1 MLTARLLAALGEV
14 ASVVE
19 EDDGALTVGYDG
31 TVGSIRV
38 VAIADGLEMV
48 SLTQL
53 LAWDMAVDNTIRA
66 RVAEQA
72 GRTMLGTV
80 ALVEKSDGGGA
91 DVLLR
96 YNFPGS
102 GLSDEA
108 LRTLIVMVLAGG
120 VDARAAITG

>member
-1 MLTARLLAALGEV
+1 VLTAQLLAALREV

-19 EDDGALTVGYDG
+19 EDDGALTVGHDG
-31 TVGSIRV
+31 TVASIRV
-38 VAIADGLEMV
+38 VPIADGLEMV

-53 LAWDMAVDNTIRA
+53 LVWDIAVDNMIRA

-80 ALVEKSDGGGA
+80 ALVEKSEGGGA

-102 GLSDEA
+102 GLSGEA
-108 LRTLIVMVLAGG
+108 LRTLILMVLAGG